1 MLSNRT
7 AQPSLPLAL
16 ILLWAAGLYLRLTV
30 MVAPPLAPII
40 ADELQL
46 SQTGLGALT
55 TVPILMLAIASL
67 GAAWVISR
75 IGARQTLIIA
85 LLGVVLM
92 SSLRSFASAATL
104 LFIAS
109 ALMGLAIAAM
119 QPALPTLL
127 GAWWPSRLA
136 LGTAVYM
143 NGMLMGE
150 VVGSTLT
157 LPLIMPLVGNDWRAA
172 IIFWSLPGL
181 IPALGILLLTR
192 GRGVATNAPGSSA
205 RWMPDW
211 RHPLVWRLG
220 GLLGAS
226 GCLFFGTNAYLG
238 AVLQGRDE
246 SHLIAIGLIL
256 LNGSQLIASV
266 LMFWF
271 SRYWLGRA
279 KPLITLLSVG
289 LIGLIWFIF
298 LPGWLGLAAL
308 GPAGV
313 AAGMVLILLM
323 GLPPVY
329 RQGMA
334 TAGLAA
340 GMFTIGSIVNFVVPL
355 FGGFLADLT
364 GQLNWVLLPIAAYVL
379 ISLPLARGLPDPQAS
394 ILTPSQQ
401 SSE

>member
-1 MLSNRT
+1 MLIRRVT
-7 AQPSLPLAL
+7 QPSLLMAL
-16 ILLWAAGLYLRLTV
+16 ILLWGAGIYLRLTV

-40 ADELQL
+40 AADLGL
-46 SQTGLGALT
+46 NQTALGGLT

-75 IGARQTLIIA
+75 IGARQTLILA
-85 LLGVVLM
+85 LVCVALT
-92 SSLRSFASAATL
+92 SSLRSFANGPLL
-104 LFIAS
+104 LFTAS
-109 ALMGLAIAAM
+109 ALMGLAIAAI

-150 VVGSTLT
+150 VIGSTLT
-157 LPLIMPLVGNDWRAA
+157 LPVMMPIVNSDWRMA
-172 IIFWSLPGL
+172 IIFWS
-181 IPALGILLLTR
+181 IPAILPALAIFLLTR
-192 GRGVATNAPGSSA
+192 GRGVAESAPGSSSQ
-205 RWMPDW
+205 WMPDW
-211 RHPLVWRLG
+211 HQPLVWRLG
-220 GLLGAS
+220 GLLGTS

-238 AVLQGRDE
+238 AVLEGRDE
-246 SHLIAIGLIL
+246 GQYIALGLIL
-256 LNGSQLIASV
+256 LNGSQLVASA
-266 LMFWF
+266 LMFWL

-279 KPLITLLSVG
+279 RPLITLLTVG

-298 LPGWLGLAAL
+298 IPGWLGLMAL

-340 GMFTIGSIVNFVVPL
+340 GMFTVGSIINFLVPL
-355 FGGFLADLT
+355 LGGFIADLT
-364 GQLNWVLLPIAAYVL
+364 GQLNWVLLPIAGFVL
-379 ISLPLARGLPDPQAS
+379 FSLPLARGLPDPQAS
-394 ILTPSQQ
+394 SPPPFPQ
-401 SSE
+401 SSR

>member
-1 MLSNRT
+1 MLSHRT
-7 AQPSLPLAL
+7 SQPSLTLAL
-16 ILLWAAGLYLRLTV
+16 VLLWAAGLYLRLTV

-40 ADELQL
+40 AKDLAL

-85 LLGVVLM
+85 LLGVVMM
-92 SSLRSFASAATL
+92 SGLRSFASTATL
-104 LFIAS
+104 LFTAS

-150 VVGSTLT
+150 VIGSTLT
-157 LPLIMPLVGNDWRAA
+157 LPLIMPLVGDDWRAA

-192 GRGVATNAPGSSA
+192 GRGIAANSPGSSA

-211 RHPLVWRLG
+211 HQLLVWRLG

-238 AVLQGRDE
+238 AVLEGRGE
-246 SHLIAIGLIL
+246 EQLIAIGLVL

-271 SRYWLGRA
+271 SRHWLGRA

-298 LPGWLGLAAL
+298 IPGWLGLAAL
-308 GPAGV
+308 GPAGI

-340 GMFTIGSIVNFVVPL
+340 GMFTIGSIVNFLVPL

-364 GQLNWVLLPIAAYVL
+364 GQLNWVLLPIAGYVL
-379 ISLPLARGLPDPQAS
+379 ISLPLARGLPDPQES
-394 ILTPSQQ
+394 VLTPSQQ

>member
-1 MLSNRT
+1 MLNHRT
-7 AQPSLPLAL
+7 EEPSLPVAL
-16 ILLWAAGLYLRLTV
+16 VLLWAAGLYLRLTV

-40 ADELQL
+40 AEDLSL

-75 IGARQTLIIA
+75 IGARQTLIAA
-85 LLGVVLM
+85 LLAVALM
-92 SSLRSFASAATL
+92 SGLRSFADGPTL
-104 LFIAS
+104 LFSAS

-127 GAWWPSRLA
+127 GAWWPTRLA

-150 VVGSTLT
+150 VIGSTLT
-157 LPLIMPLVGNDWRAA
+157 LPLIMPLVGDSWRAA

-181 IPALGILLLTR
+181 LPALGILLLTR
-192 GRGVATNAPGSSA
+192 GRGIAPDAPGSGS

-238 AVLQGRDE
+238 AVLQGRGE
-246 SHLIAIGLIL
+246 AHLIAIGLVL

-266 LMFWF
+266 LMFRF

-279 KPLITLLSVG
+279 KPLIMLLTVG
-289 LIGLIWFIF
+289 LVTLMWFIF
-298 LPGWLGLAAL
+298 IPGWLGLAAL
-308 GPAGV
+308 GPSGIT
-313 AAGMVLILLM
+313 AGMVLILLM

-340 GMFTIGSIVNFVVPL
+340 GMFTIGSIVNFLVPL
-355 FGGFLADLT
+355 FGGFLADVT
-364 GQLNWVLLPIAAYVL
+364 GQLNWVLLPIAGYVL
-379 ISLPLARGLPDPQAS
+379 LSLPLARGLPDPQGS
-394 ILTPSQQ
+394 SQPPSQQ
-401 SSE
+401 S